1 MKLIKNTQDLLTS
14 LKLDAKSSLPIRN
27 FQIDSRKVRK
37 NSIFFGLTG
46 SNEDGSLYAKDAIK
60 KGASLAIIK
69 ESKILNSSAKSSKI
83 ILVKSPEKYLIESA
97 KIAMGRYKGNIIGVT
112 GSNGKTTTKNILK
125 NCIKNSYATFQN
137 YNNEIGLPLCAL
149 ELDSKDSTAI
159 FEMGAAKLGDIDL
172 LSKIIKPNT
181 GIITHIGHSH
191 LDGLNSV
198 RGVLEVKSELI
209 NNIEKDGAAIVPDSK
224 YLSYWKKMRDD
235 ITFYTFGEKSSASYF
250 PSQIRM
256 TKQGLSFFIESTHL
270 KKRIPIKTK
279 LIGKHNVLNILASF
293 AAINAAQLNIEE
305 FVDGLRGLVPPPQ
318 RLHLK
323 TWVKQSK
330 LIDDTYNANPDSMR
344 AAIDVLSLFNGRK
357 VAILGDMAEL
367 GRYRKKLHIELGDYA
382 KIQGVDILLGY
393 GDLIRHTVFAFGDN
407 GYFFKNKIEL
417 IDFLKKD
424 LVGEENI
431 LLKGSRSM
439 RMEEILDL
447 WK

>member
-1 MKLIKNTQDLLTS
+1 
-14 LKLDAKSSLPIRN
+14 
-27 FQIDSRKVRK
+27 
-37 NSIFFGLTG
+37 
-46 SNEDGSLYAKDAIK
+46 
-60 KGASLAIIK
+60 
-69 ESKILNSSAKSSKI
+69 
-83 ILVKSPEKYLIESA
+83 
-97 KIAMGRYKGNIIGVT
+97 
-112 GSNGKTTTKNILK
+112 
-125 NCIKNSYATFQN
+125 
-137 YNNEIGLPLCAL
+137 
-149 ELDSKDSTAI
+149 
-159 FEMGAAKLGDIDL
+159 
-172 LSKIIKPNT
+172 
-181 GIITHIGHSH
+181 
-191 LDGLNSV
+191 
-198 RGVLEVKSELI
+198 VLEVKSELI
-209 NNIEKDGAAIVPDSK
+209 NNINKDGAAIVPDSK

-293 AAINAAQLNIEE
+293 AAIHAAQLNIEE

-318 RLHLK
+318 RLDLK

-344 AAIDVLSLFNGRK
+344 AAIDVLSQFNGRK

-382 KIQGVDILLGY
+382 KIHGVDILLGY

>member
-14 LKLDAKSSLPIRN
+14 LKLDAKSGLPIKN
-27 FQIDSRKVRK
+27 FQIDSRKVTK
-37 NSIFFGLTG
+37 NSVFFGLTG
-46 SNEDGSLYAKDAIK
+46 LQEDGGLYANDAIR
-60 KGASLAIIK
+60 KGASLAIVK

-83 ILVKSPEKYLIESA
+83 ILVKSPEKCLIESA
-97 KIAMGRYKGNIIGVT
+97 RIAMGRYKGNVIGVT

-149 ELDSKDSTAI
+149 ELDSKNTAAI

-172 LSKIIKPNT
+172 LSKIIKPNI

-209 NNIEKDGAAIVPDSK
+209 SNIKKDGIAIVPDGK
-224 YLSYWKKMRDD
+224 YLNHWKKMRDD
-235 ITFYTFGEKSSASYF
+235 ISFYTFGKKSSASYF
-250 PSQIRM
+250 PSQIQM
-256 TKQGLSFFIESTHL
+256 TKQGLSFFIESIHL
-270 KKRIPIKTK
+270 KKRIQIKTK
-279 LIGKHNVLNILASF
+279 LVGMHNVLNILASC
-293 AAINAAQLNIEE
+293 AAIHAAQLNIEE
-305 FVDGLRGLVPPPQ
+305 FVDGLRGLINPPQ
-318 RLHLK
+318 RLELK
-323 TWVKQSK
+323 TWAKQSQV
-330 LIDDTYNANPDSMR
+330 IDDTYNANPDSMR
-344 AAIDVLSLFNGRK
+344 AALDVLCQFQGRK

-367 GRYRKKLHIELGDYA
+367 GRYRKKLHIGLGDYA
-382 KIQGVDILLGY
+382 KIHGVDILLGY
-393 GDLIRHTVFAFGDN
+393 GDLIRHTAFAFGDN
-407 GYFFKNKIEL
+407 GFFFNDKIEL
-417 IDFLKKD
+417 IDFLKKN
-424 LVGEENI
+424 LVGKENI

>member
-14 LKLDAKSSLPIRN
+14 LKLDAKSNLPIRN
-27 FQIDSRKVRK
+27 FQIDSRKVTK

-46 SNEDGSLYAKDAIK
+46 SNEDGGLYAEDAIK

-69 ESKILNSSAKSSKI
+69 ESKIINSLAQSSKI
-83 ILVKSPEKYLIESA
+83 IPVKSPEKYLIESA
-97 KIAMGRYKGNIIGVT
+97 RIAMGRYNGNIIGVT

-172 LSKIIKPNT
+172 LSKIIKPNV

-198 RGVLEVKSELI
+198 KGVLEVKSELI
-209 NNIEKDGAAIVPDSK
+209 NNINKDGAAIVPDSK

-235 ITFYTFGEKSSASYF
+235 ITFYTFGKKSSASYF

-256 TKQGLSFFIESTHL
+256 TKQGLSFFIESIHL
-270 KKRIPIKTK
+270 KKRIPIQTK
-279 LIGKHNVLNILASF
+279 LIGIHNVLNILASF
-293 AAINAAQLNIEE
+293 AAIHAAQLNIEE
-305 FVDGLRGLVPPPQ
+305 FVDGLRGLVNPPQ
-318 RLHLK
+318 RLDLK
-323 TWVKQSK
+323 TWVKQSQ

-344 AAIDVLSLFNGRK
+344 AAIDVLSQFKGRK
-357 VAILGDMAEL
+357 VAILGDMADL
-367 GRYRKKLHIELGDYA
+367 GRYRKKLHIGLGDYA
-382 KIQGVDILLGY
+382 KIHGVDILLGY

>member
-27 FQIDSRKVRK
+27 FQIDSRKVTK

-46 SNEDGSLYAKDAIK
+46 SNEDGSLYAEDAIK

-69 ESKILNSSAKSSKI
+69 ESKILNSSAQSSKI
-83 ILVKSPEKYLIESA
+83 IPVKSPEKYLIESA

-209 NNIEKDGAAIVPDSK
+209 NNIKKDGAAIVPDSK

-279 LIGKHNVLNILASF
+279 LIGKHNVLNIVASF
-293 AAINAAQLNIEE
+293 AAIHAAQLNIEE

-318 RLHLK
+318 RLDLK

-344 AAIDVLSLFNGRK
+344 AAIDVLSQFKGRK

-382 KIQGVDILLGY
+382 KIHGVDILLGY